1 MSRNKSQLRIV
12 TRYEQGKPAPA
23 QPEHP
28 TVSLRWL
35 LSAIGITLLG
45 ALLCAWASLCL
56 LFWQGAWQL
65 LYHPSATV
73 APTPANAG
81 LAYDAVAFAAT
92 DTGQLRLQGWWIPA
106 QPGARFSR
114 YTVLYLHG
122 PNGNLGDAIDALA
135 QVHSAGVNV
144 FAFDYRGYG
153 RSGFSRPSEAHWR
166 QDAGWALDYLTGT
179 RHIDPHTIVL
189 MGAGLG
195 ANLALEV
202 AAAHPGLAGVVLDAP
217 LAQPM
222 STIFNDPRARIVPAH
237 ELVRDRYD
245 LDAAAAAVRVPSLW
259 LVPPGSEGVSGAF
272 DKAVASRQM
281 VRINPSRD
289 VSSSIAEWLAKLH

>member
-135 QVHSAGVNV
+135 QVHAAGVNV
-144 FAFDYRGYG
+144 FAARLTAAVNLRVGLLDGSQDRFRG
-153 RSGFSRPSEAHWR
+153 RAIR
-166 QDAGWALDYLTGT
+166 QLVIDQ
-179 RHIDPHTIVL
+179 RHRV
-189 MGAGLG
+189 GGK
-195 ANLALEV
+195 
-202 AAAHPGLAGVVLDAP
+202 LAGQ
-217 LAQPM
+217 LASSV
-222 STIFNDPRARIVPAH
+222 STHAIGQD
-237 ELVRDRYD
+237 E
-245 LDAAAAAVRVPSLW
+245 
-259 LVPPGSEGVSGAF
+259 
-272 DKAVASRQM
+272 
-281 VRINPSRD
+281 
-289 VSSSIAEWLAKLH
+289 